1 MASTQP
7 VVKFTYEDYLT
18 TPADKRYELLDGELI
33 MVPAPN
39 LERQKVQRR
48 LGQRLSQFI
57 EEQDLGVCAV
67 GRFSAR
73 SATTCSGYERP
84 CPLHIGAYFFCG
96 ADS

>member
-18 TPADKRYELLDGELI
+18 TPSDERYELLDGDLI

-39 LERQKVQRR
+39 LKHQKVQRR

-57 EEQDLGVCAV
+57 EKHDLG
-67 GRFSAR
+67 
-73 SATTCSGYERP
+73 E
-84 CPLHIGAYFFCG
+84 FFY
-96 ADS
+96 AP